1 MSVSPFPPRD
11 NISFSIWDRW
21 TVYGHDAFTLSDFI
35 NAVKVRRR
43 TADIVPSG
51 APCSFC
57 GAL

>member
-1 MSVSPFPPRD
+1 MCLSAFPRD

-35 NAVKVRRR
+35 NAVKVRR
-43 TADIVPSG
+43 TSDIVPCG